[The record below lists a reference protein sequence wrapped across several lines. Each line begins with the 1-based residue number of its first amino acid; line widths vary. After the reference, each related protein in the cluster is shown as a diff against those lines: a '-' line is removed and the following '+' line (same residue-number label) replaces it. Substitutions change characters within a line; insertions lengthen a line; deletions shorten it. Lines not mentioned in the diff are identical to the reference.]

1 MSSDNSNIN
10 TPDNSSDSSIDSEIY
25 YTPIAAIH
33 PLNMADIN
41 ADVDNDDA
49 SNNPINAP
57 MTLESLAQIM
67 LNGFAELREAN
78 ANLKLESDKNDER
91 LNKMENKLDSL
102 DLSMKYRSGLD
113 NLTDVDALVVKNIKY
128 QPIGE
133 SLPPLLGE
141 AFNAWIIEI
150 KPYSN
155 GLIIHALSGD
165 AVTEDTTHLVLVIT
179 NRTLESN
186 VTDTTMMKGD
196 VIRITSYS
204 AEEANDPK
212 SLALGDD
219 PNIMKE
225 FGLKVENTDDPDQSH
240 DMLQVVRIASFFL
253 LYRSTEAKIDLM
265 NKEIKALKANQ
276 VVSNSSAL
284 QVQTNELLKAKHPTN
299 QDRRSS
305 LYLTKDSAQEEEK
318 AKANP
323 KRRNSNADLIAFKT
337 KEGKVVDTVDD
348 ADKDPE
354 EEDVF
359 ERLLK
364 ARDNFKG
371 TRGQTRELS
380 RGALIAISK
389 AIEEVHDK
397 SSVLMANGNDIPP
410 VIMLKIQDKIK
421 NVKYDDGSKISQ
433 TDIKFIYNGYIFGN
447 NNFTSNVKVG
457 NNAIIIKHPPNDEI
471 VEGLKRKIN
480 VADVTI
486 AMGSHYNKIA
496 DLKKVLNLY
505 KNYDLNVTQVIVDH
519 TLKSLIAKNENRQD
533 AKGMRILGKMGVE
546 TSRNL
551 SSLRGLINNTDNSNQ
566 VDLLSFEDIIDMWLY
581 AIQPKSKEEFLNH
594 LFDALIYNRG
604 KELLPPNI
612 HLDSVLYYK
621 HIHNRLVS
629 HIHDFVTLFKLIT
642 TYCNPNFMPPT
653 VQAAPTVSSTVLV
666 EGRRPPLLDLLS
678 VFIKSFPTDGYLIKI
693 WHNNIDDSFKQQLR
707 NNSKD
712 IIECMEELARVCQED
727 LNTSDNA
734 NKLNTKIQGSSKSAE
749 VFYST
754 QASKYSST
762 AKPNGQSFVPLP
774 RPANTSVG
782 NRTPQSQSGPYG
794 KPHNTGPISRYFP
807 KTTTTPMPTQSLKAY
822 QNEISDH
829 PYYGTINSNVYYD
842 EYDPYHD
849 RREAAQSYFDQ
860 VDSVNRYDTSNPL
873 HHMAYSNQSVFDNA
887 DPDTL
892 LHAVNLV
899 TSSRYP
905 AFDKNQ
911 ATQSHSKQNAP
922 CFNFFDKGC
931 TNPNCNYSHDRNM
944 YNKHL
949 EKQLADSKA
958 ILSRSQPHTV
968 SHIAPSVLPTS
979 DIETGRDGR
988 DGREGGGGEQGGTSS
1003 TELDTGQHSAQVNT
1017 FAPSMLDDREKV
1029 NFFHASYANMDNEE
1043 QLHVLKH
1050 VKDMQQHKASNMMYQ
1065 QGFVNGRLV

>member
-10 TPDNSSDSSIDSEIY
+10 TPDNSSDNSIDSETF

-33 PLNMADIN
+33 PLNMADTN
-41 ADVDNDDA
+41 ADIDNDNV
-49 SNNPINAP
+49 SNNPVNTQ
-57 MTLESLAQIM
+57 MTLESLAQIVI
-67 LNGFAELREAN
+67 NGFAEFREAN
-78 ANLKLESDKNDER
+78 ANLKLESKKNDER
-91 LNKMENKLDSL
+91 LNKMAEKLDSL
-102 DLSMKYRSGLD
+102 DLNMKHRSGLD
-113 NLTDVDALVVKNIKY
+113 NLTDVDVDVVKDIKY

-133 SLPPLLGE
+133 EILPSLLGE
-141 AFNAWIIEI
+141 AFNVLIVEI

-155 GLIIHALSGD
+155 GLIIHAVSGD
-165 AVTEDTTHLVLVIT
+165 ALTEETIHLVLVIT

-186 VTDTTMMKGD
+186 VTSTTMMKD
-196 VIRITSYS
+196 DIIRITSYS
-204 AEEANDPK
+204 AEEANDAK

-225 FGLKVENTDDPDQSH
+225 FGIKVENPDDPDQSH
-240 DMLQVVRIASFFL
+240 DVLQVIRIAAFFT

-265 NKEIKALKANQ
+265 GKEIKALKANQ
-276 VVSNSSAL
+276 VAFNSSAL
-284 QVQTNELLKAKHPTN
+284 QAQTNGILTAKHPVK

-305 LYLTKDSAQEEEK
+305 LLPKELKQEEEK

-323 KRRNSNADLIAFKT
+323 KRRNSDLIVFPT
-337 KEGKVVDTVDD
+337 KDGQVFDTTND

-359 ERLLK
+359 EKLMK
-364 ARDNFKG
+364 ARDNLKS

-380 RGALIAISK
+380 RGALIAITK

-447 NNFTSNVKVG
+447 NNATSNAKAS
-457 NNAIIIKHPPNDEI
+457 NNTFTIKHPPDKEI
-471 VEGLKRKIN
+471 IDSLKKKIN
-480 VADVTI
+480 VSDITI

-496 DLKKVLNLY
+496 DFMKVLNLY
-505 KNYDLNVTQVIVDH
+505 KNYDLNVSQVILDP
-519 TLKSLIAKNENRQD
+519 TLKSLIAKNEQRED
-533 AKGMRILGKMGVE
+533 AKGMRILKKMGVE
-546 TSRNL
+546 NTLNL
-551 SSLRGLINNTDNSNQ
+551 SSLRGLIKNTDNSNQ

-604 KELLPPNI
+604 KEMLPPNI

-621 HIHNRLVS
+621 HIHNRLVN
-629 HIHDFVTLFKLIT
+629 HIHDFITLFKLLT
-642 TYCNPNFMPPT
+642 TYCNPDFMPPT

-666 EGRRPPLLDLLS
+666 EGKRPPLLDLLS

-693 WHNNIDDSFKQQLR
+693 WHNNIDDTFKQQLR

-712 IIECMEELARVCQED
+712 IIECMEELAKVCQED
-727 LNTSDNA
+727 LSTSEHA

-749 VFYST
+749 VFYAS
-754 QASKYSST
+754 QAAKYSST
-762 AKPNGQSFVPLP
+762 TTSNGQSFVPLP

-782 NRTPQSQSGPYG
+782 NRPPQATSGQYG
-794 KPHNTGPISRYFP
+794 KGPISRYFP
-807 KTTTTPMPTQSLKAY
+807 RATTPMPIQSLKAY

-829 PYYGTINSNVYYD
+829 PYYGTINSNAYYD

-849 RREAAQSYFDQ
+849 RRAAAQSYLDQ
-860 VDSVNRYDTSNPL
+860 LDSVNRYDTSNPL

-892 LHAVNLV
+892 LHAVNMV
-899 TSSRYP
+899 TASRYP

-911 ATQSHSKQNAP
+911 APQSHSKQNAP

-931 TNPNCNYSHDRNM
+931 TNPNCNYSHDRNL

-968 SHIAPSVLPTS
+968 SHIAPLVQPTS

-988 DGREGGGGEQGGTSS
+988 DGRDGGEGEQGDVTT
-1003 TELDTGQHSAQVNT
+1003 TELDTGQLSDNT
-1017 FAPSMLDDREKV
+1017 NSLPTPMDINERM
-1029 NFFHASYANMDNEE
+1029 NIFHARFAAMDNDE
-1043 QLHVLKH
+1043 QLAVLNHVRHL
-1050 VKDMQQHKASNMMYQ
+1050 QQHQASQLMYQ
-1065 QGFVNGRLV
+1065 QGYVQGRRL